1 MWRKKLFPILIVIS
15 LVLTS
20 CSLAV
25 KEQPSA
31 PAATL
36 VPTAISVPTE
46 QPTEAAEPTAIPEF
60 PLTITDGTGRDVE
73 IKAAVQK
80 VVSLSPSNTEILFAV
95 GAGDATV
102 ANTKYCDY
110 PEAAADLPKV
120 GGFSADSISIE
131 TIVSLK
137 PDLVLADAGGQT
149 SLIEVLEKAN
159 IPVIALKA
167 SSFDDV
173 YANIEIVGKVTGH
186 KEEATELVKSMKAR
200 IAAVQEKI
208 KDVAEADRPTVF
220 WEVWDEPLMTAGPNT
235 FISQMITQG
244 GGVNLFADATEDY
257 PSVSSEEVI
266 KRNPDFVMG
275 PDSMGEKLTT
285 DQLASQPGW
294 DKVNAVVNDHI
305 VLLDGNMSSR
315 PGPRIAD
322 MVETIAKALYADLFA
337 K

>member
-1 MWRKKLFPILIVIS
+1 MWRKRIFPILIVIL
-15 LVLTS
+15 LVLTTY
-20 CSLAV
+20 LLVA
-25 KEQPSA
+25 KKQTP
-31 PAATL
+31 
-36 VPTAISVPTE
+36 VPTATPVPTVVSA
-46 QPTEAAEPTAIPEF
+46 PTEPPAAIAEPTAVPEF
-60 PLTITDGTGRDVE
+60 PLTVTDGTGRDVE
-73 IKAAVQK
+73 IKAAAQRVI
-80 VVSLSPSNTEILFAV
+80 SLSPSNTEILFAV

-102 ANTKYCDY
+102 ANTDYCDY
-110 PEAAADLPKV
+110 PEKAATLPKV

-167 SSFDDV
+167 GSFDDV
-173 YANIEIVGKVTGH
+173 YANIEMVGKVTGH
-186 KEEATELVKSMKAR
+186 KEEATKLVESMKAR
-200 IAAVQEKI
+200 VAAVQEKI
-208 KDVAEADRPTVF
+208 KDVAESDRPTVF

-244 GGVNLFADATEDY
+244 GGVNLFADAAEDY

-266 KRNPDFVMG
+266 KRNPDFIMG

-294 DKVNAVVNDHI
+294 DKVNAVVNNHI

-315 PGPRIAD
+315 PGPRIVD
-322 MVETIAKALYADLFA
+322 MVETIAKALYPEFFA